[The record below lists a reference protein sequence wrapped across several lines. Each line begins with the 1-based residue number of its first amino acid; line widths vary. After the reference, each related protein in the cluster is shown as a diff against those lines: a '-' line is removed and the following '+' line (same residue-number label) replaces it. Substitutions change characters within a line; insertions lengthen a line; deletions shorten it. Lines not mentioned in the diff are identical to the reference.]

1 MLAKTDGQS
10 LQEHNGA
17 LLRYFESYKDA
28 LVMLPTLCGLNN
40 FWELLKIAIIFH
52 DLGKSA
58 KDFQNLMKNLIKSYN
73 FRHEWLSGSVLLD
86 IDMPEDEK
94 ELVLNAILSHHKNFK
109 ELKDRYKKCQS
120 TKEMIE
126 DGDEIDLKENR
137 IFEKEIDTLDFA
149 WIKSYLENF
158 KIYIKNFTKTD
169 PLAFAKPLPKI
180 LQKWTTI
187 SKDNIGEKEKW
198 QNIFLSASLS
208 ICDHNASA
216 NLDRILILKESNFE
230 FLNTI
235 LEPFKHQQDSWSS
248 QDNILLIAPTGQGK
262 TESALGWLRNQ
273 LKNRQ
278 GRAFYL
284 LPFTASINAMVRR
297 VSKNFKDDG
306 LVGLLHAKAKFFID
320 EFYEKKD
327 GQTFA
332 DIADLNKKVYKPLK
346 VATPYQILKWAFG
359 VKGFEKG
366 LTELAGSYLII
377 DEIHVYNDELY
388 QNMLFFLEWLI
399 KKLCVKIFIMSA
411 TLPTFIQKQLESE
424 LKVKIIKPQI
434 ELLQNLKR
442 HRISLIESKMEDK
455 ILEYING
462 KNLKILIVC
471 NTVSKAQEIYNL
483 LGCYDS
489 KIMLHSRFNAADRV
503 RIEDKILTK
512 QPKILIGTQAIEV
525 SLNIDYDVIFSE
537 IAPLD
542 SLLQRF
548 GRVYRGRRIK
558 PDQEPNC
565 FIFTD
570 IDPIFKK
577 IYTRPNVLEN
587 TLNELRKH
595 NEEQID
601 EEKVQTMLDNVYE
614 PIKIDENEK
623 INFFKMLDGLYPYN
637 VYEDN
642 EEQFDSQF
650 DGVEVLPCELE
661 SKFDEYVSKGRFL
674 EAEKLLV
681 PISKS
686 KFYQYKKYGYISSKL
701 KKGYIKIVC
710 LKYDSELGLL
720 EAGTCFD

>member
-17 LLRYFESYKDA
+17 LLRYFESYKNA
-28 LVMLPTLCGLNN
+28 LVMLPTLCGLDN

-73 FRHEWLSGSVLLD
+73 FRHEWLSGSILLD
-86 IDMPEDEK
+86 LDMPEDEK

-149 WIKSYLENF
+149 WIKLYLENF

-235 LEPFKHQQDSWSS
+235 LKPFKHQQDSWSS

-332 DIADLNKKVYKPLK
+332 DMADLNKKVYKPLK

-399 KKLCVKIFIMSA
+399 KKLCVKVFIMSA
-411 TLPTFIQKQLESE
+411 TLPTFIQKQLEIE

-503 RIEDKILTK
+503 RIEDEILTK

-623 INFFKMLDGLYPYN
+623 IIFFKMLDGLYPYN

-686 KFYQYKKYGYISSKL
+686 KFYQYKECGYIPSDL
-701 KKGYIKIVC
+701 KRGYIKMVC
-710 LKYDSELGLL
+710 LKYDSERGLL
-720 EAGTCFD
+720 ETNPCFD

>member
-1 MLAKTDGQS
+1 
-10 LQEHNGA
+10 
-17 LLRYFESYKDA
+17 
-28 LVMLPTLCGLNN
+28 
-40 FWELLKIAIIFH
+40 
-52 DLGKSA
+52 
-58 KDFQNLMKNLIKSYN
+58 
-73 FRHEWLSGSVLLD
+73 
-86 IDMPEDEK
+86 
-94 ELVLNAILSHHKNFK
+94 
-109 ELKDRYKKCQS
+109 
-120 TKEMIE
+120 
-126 DGDEIDLKENR
+126 
-137 IFEKEIDTLDFA
+137 
-149 WIKSYLENF
+149 
-158 KIYIKNFTKTD
+158 
-169 PLAFAKPLPKI
+169 
-180 LQKWTTI
+180 
-187 SKDNIGEKEKW
+187 
-198 QNIFLSASLS
+198 
-208 ICDHNASA
+208 
-216 NLDRILILKESNFE
+216 
-230 FLNTI
+230 
-235 LEPFKHQQDSWSS
+235 
-248 QDNILLIAPTGQGK
+248 
-262 TESALGWLRNQ
+262 
-273 LKNRQ
+273 
-278 GRAFYL
+278 
-284 LPFTASINAMVRR
+284 MVRR

-483 LGCYDS
+483 LGCYDL

-681 PISKS
+681 PISKT
-686 KFYQYKKYGYISSKL
+686 KFHQYKKYGYISSKL
-701 KKGYIKIVC
+701 KKGYVKMVC
-710 LKYDSELGLL
+710 LKYDNELGLL

>member
-1 MLAKTDGQS
+1 
-10 LQEHNGA
+10 
-17 LLRYFESYKDA
+17 
-28 LVMLPTLCGLNN
+28 MLPTLCGLNN

-73 FRHEWLSGSVLLD
+73 FRHEWLSGSILLD
-86 IDMPEDEK
+86 LDMPKDEK

-149 WIKSYLENF
+149 WIKLYLENF

-180 LQKWTTI
+180 LQKWTTT
-187 SKDNIGEKEKW
+187 SKDSIGEKEKW

-235 LEPFKHQQDSWSS
+235 LKPFKHQQDSWSS

-503 RIEDKILTK
+503 RIEDEILTK

-623 INFFKMLDGLYPYN
+623 IIFFKMLDGLYPYN

-661 SKFDEYVSKGRFL
+661 SKFDEYISKGRFL

-681 PISKS
+681 PISKT
-686 KFYQYKKYGYISSKL
+686 KFHQYKKYGYISSKL
-701 KKGYIKIVC
+701 KKGYVKMVC
-710 LKYDSELGLL
+710 LKYDNELGLL

>member
-1 MLAKTDGQS
+1 LLAKTDGQS
-10 LQEHNGA
+10 LQEHNSA

-73 FRHEWLSGSVLLD
+73 FRHEWLSGSILLD
-86 IDMPEDEK
+86 LDMPEDEK
-94 ELVLNAILSHHKNFK
+94 ELVLNAILSHHKNFE

-149 WIKSYLENF
+149 WIKLYLENF

-235 LEPFKHQQDSWSS
+235 LKPFKHQQDSWSS

-306 LVGLLHAKAKFFID
+306 L
-320 EFYEKKD
+320 
-327 GQTFA
+327 
-332 DIADLNKKVYKPLK
+332 
-346 VATPYQILKWAFG
+346 
-359 VKGFEKG
+359 
-366 LTELAGSYLII
+366 
-377 DEIHVYNDELY
+377 
-388 QNMLFFLEWLI
+388 
-399 KKLCVKIFIMSA
+399 
-411 TLPTFIQKQLESE
+411 
-424 LKVKIIKPQI
+424 
-434 ELLQNLKR
+434 
-442 HRISLIESKMEDK
+442 
-455 ILEYING
+455 YIN
-462 KNLKILIVC
+462 NYFVEEASTSPI
-471 NTVSKAQEIYNL
+471 
-483 LGCYDS
+483 
-489 KIMLHSRFNAADRV
+489 AA
-503 RIEDKILTK
+503 LAA
-512 QPKILIGTQAIEV
+512 AIRA
-525 SLNIDYDVIFSE
+525 II
-537 IAPLD
+537 
-542 SLLQRF
+542 
-548 GRVYRGRRIK
+548 
-558 PDQEPNC
+558 
-565 FIFTD
+565 
-570 IDPIFKK
+570 
-577 IYTRPNVLEN
+577 TRYG
-587 TLNELRKH
+587 
-595 NEEQID
+595 EQD
-601 EEKVQTMLDNVYE
+601 T
-614 PIKIDENEK
+614 
-623 INFFKMLDGLYPYN
+623 
-637 VYEDN
+637 
-642 EEQFDSQF
+642 
-650 DGVEVLPCELE
+650 
-661 SKFDEYVSKGRFL
+661 
-674 EAEKLLV
+674 
-681 PISKS
+681 
-686 KFYQYKKYGYISSKL
+686 
-701 KKGYIKIVC
+701 
-710 LKYDSELGLL
+710 
-720 EAGTCFD
+720 